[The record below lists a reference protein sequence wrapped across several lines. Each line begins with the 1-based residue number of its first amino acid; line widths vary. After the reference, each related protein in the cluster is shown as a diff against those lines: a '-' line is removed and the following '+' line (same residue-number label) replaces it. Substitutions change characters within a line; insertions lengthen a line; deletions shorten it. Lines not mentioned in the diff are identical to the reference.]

1 MAKSYTTTIVTTTS
15 NVYLAAASTRSAL
28 TSSTATPSAT
38 ETWTVETPLLV
49 VLKVTAH
56 MRLYARGIRSKETHV
71 IMIVSA

>member
-1 MAKSYTTTIVTTTS
+1 MTTTS

-38 ETWTVETPLLV
+38 GTWTVETPRLV
-49 VLKVTAH
+49 VLKVIAR
-56 MRLYARGIRSKETHV
+56 MKLYAKGIRSKGTHA